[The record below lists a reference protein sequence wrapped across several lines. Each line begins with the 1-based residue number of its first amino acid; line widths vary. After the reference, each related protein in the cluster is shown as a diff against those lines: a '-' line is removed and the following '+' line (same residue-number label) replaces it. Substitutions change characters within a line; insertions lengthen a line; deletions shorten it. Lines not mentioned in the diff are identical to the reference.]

1 MTCFPKDPAMLLS
14 WTNMKL
20 RDFYPDMESLCEDLC
35 IDQDEIFGLLSQGGY
50 EYDREHNK
58 FI

>member
-1 MTCFPKDPAMLLS
+1 
-14 WTNMKL
+14 MKL
-20 RDFYPDMESLCEDLC
+20 RDFYPDMESLCDDLC